1 MIRVQIITNRA
12 IEYIPDKEVDKE
24 DKEDARFPESFPN
37 QDLCVSVRDLE
48 FTHKQKALSQLLSRS
63 KKLAKNGN

>member
-1 MIRVQIITNRA
+1 MFKLLP

-48 FTHKQKALSQLLSRS
+48 FTHKRKALS
-63 KKLAKNGN
+63 